1 MSDTSIYPTRSF
13 REFLTRYEH
22 HKPQEEA
29 PLTVLYIHGLAS
41 NPWGRKPE
49 AVKSVC
55 EQLGLNFYRFELLG
69 HGIDAANYEKTDLD
83 LWKEQILDIIDHH
96 ITGNFIIVGHCIGGW
111 LGLRRN
117 AAKD

>member
-41 NPWGRKPE
+41 NPGDANLKPLKAFVNSWG
-49 AVKSVC
+49 
-55 EQLGLNFYRFELLG
+55 
-69 HGIDAANYEKTDLD
+69 
-83 LWKEQILDIIDHH
+83 
-96 ITGNFIIVGHCIGGW
+96 
-111 LGLRRN
+111 
-117 AAKD
+117 

>member
-41 NPWGRKPE
+41 NP
-49 AVKSVC
+49 
-55 EQLGLNFYRFELLG
+55 
-69 HGIDAANYEKTDLD
+69 
-83 LWKEQILDIIDHH
+83 
-96 ITGNFIIVGHCIGGW
+96 
-111 LGLRRN
+111 
-117 AAKD
+117 